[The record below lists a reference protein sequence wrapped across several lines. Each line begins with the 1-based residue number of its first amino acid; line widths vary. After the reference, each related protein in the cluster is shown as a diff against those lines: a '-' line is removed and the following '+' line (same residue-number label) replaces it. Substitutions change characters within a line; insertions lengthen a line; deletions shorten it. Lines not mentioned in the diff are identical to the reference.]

1 MLIYNQ
7 GFTSGIEAFFYVL
20 IYYSGNNLTLNKGT
34 DKSAYS
40 YNNAI
45 LKYNLEIH
53 YPTSATVSSLNF
65 KIIVSLTFSG
75 ERPFICEL
83 CGNSYT
89 DIKNLKKH
97 KTKVH
102 TGKFF
107 V

>member
-1 MLIYNQ
+1 MYDQ

-20 IYYSGNNLTLNKGT
+20 IYYSGNNLTLNKGI

-40 YNNAI
+40 YNDAF